1 LVQAASAEAVVWVWA
16 AAGAWAK
23 EWVWAEAVDAGN
35 NQGKKKANHCF
46 AQEQWIE
53 TIFPADKYSY
63 LPPPQGGGTTLFFF
77 LPARHVFHRICLRD
91 VHLRAR
97 AEIIFTF

>member
-1 LVQAASAEAVVWVWA
+1 
-16 AAGAWAK
+16 
-23 EWVWAEAVDAGN
+23 VDAGN

-63 LPPPQGGGTTLFFF
+63 LPPPQGGVQPFSSSCLPGMFFTEF
-77 LPARHVFHRICLRD
+77 VC
-91 VHLRAR
+91 
-97 AEIIFTF
+97 EMST